1 MKIHIFY
8 ETAKLFFLVT
18 ALAVIV
24 SCASSPSQP
33 LSQLPHQE
41 MLWPQAPEPA
51 RIAFVKSFSQ
61 PEDLGFSR
69 SFLGRIADFIT
80 GESELKLVRP
90 MAIIADS
97 LNNVYVADPGVKGV
111 HRFSFS
117 KGEHEV
123 IRLEDDQ
130 PLLSPVAFALGLDD
144 TVYVSDSALN
154 QVFMIGPDSRTA
166 QVLKLDDELKQP
178 TGITFDSQTG
188 QLIIVDTADHKIK
201 VFNKNGVLQKKF
213 GQRGDGEAEFNYPT
227 MVWRNDQGHLFIS
240 DTLNFRVQEFDQ
252 QYNFIRQFGKHGD
265 ATGDF
270 AMPKGIATSKYGHVY
285 VVDSLFH
292 AFQVFDET
300 GKLLLYVGGQGQQDG
315 EFWLPTGI
323 FIGANDTIYIADSHN
338 RRVQVF
344 RYIGGGL

>member
-1 MKIHIFY
+1 MFY
-8 ETAKLFFLVT
+8 QTTKLLFFVA
-18 ALAVIV
+18 ALTVIV
-24 SCASSPSQP
+24 SCASAPSQP
-33 LSQLPHQE
+33 LSQLPLQE
-41 MLWPQAPEPA
+41 LRWPQAPESA
-51 RIAFVKSFSQ
+51 RIAFVTSFSK
-61 PEDLGFSR
+61 PEDIGFNR
-69 SFLGRIADFIT
+69 GFLGRFADFIA

-97 LNNVYVADPGVKGV
+97 RNNVYVADPGIKGV

-117 KGEHEV
+117 NGEHEV
-123 IRLEDDQ
+123 IRLQDDQ
-130 PLLSPVAFALGLDD
+130 PLLSPVDFALGPDD

-154 QVFMIGPDSRTA
+154 QIFIIGPDSNTA

-188 QLIIVDTADHKIK
+188 QLIIVDTAVHQIK
-201 VFNKNGVLQKKF
+201 VFNKKGVLQTKF
-213 GQRGDGEAEFNYPT
+213 GQRGDAEGEFNYPT
-227 MVWRNDQGHLFIS
+227 MIWRNEQGHLFVT
-240 DTLNFRVQEFDQ
+240 DTLNFRIQEFDQ
-252 QYNFIRQFGKHGD
+252 QYNFIGQFGKHGD
-265 ATGDF
+265 ATGDL
-270 AMPKGIATSKYGHVY
+270 AMPKGVATNKYGHVY

-292 AFQVFDET
+292 AFQVFDQS
-300 GKLLLYVGGQGQQDG
+300 GKLLLYVGGQGQQHG

>member
-1 MKIHIFY
+1 MKVHIFY
-8 ETAKLFFLVT
+8 KITKLLFLIA
-18 ALAVIV
+18 ALTVIV
-24 SCASSPSQP
+24 TCASAPSKP
-33 LSQLPHQE
+33 LSKLPHQNL
-41 MLWPQAPEPA
+41 LWPQAPEPA

-69 SFLGRIADFIT
+69 SFLGRLADFIA

-97 LNNVYVADPGVKGV
+97 HNNVYVADPGVKGV

-117 KGEHEV
+117 NGEHEV
-123 IRLEDDQ
+123 IRLEDDR
-130 PLLSPVAFALGLDD
+130 PLLSPVGFALGLDD

-154 QVFMIGPDSRTA
+154 RIFIIGPDSNTA

-178 TGITFDSQTG
+178 TGIAFDKQTG
-188 QLIIVDTADHKIK
+188 QLIVVDTAAHQVM
-201 VFNKNGVLQKKF
+201 VFNKNGTLQTKF
-213 GQRGDGEAEFNYPT
+213 GQRGDGEAEFNFPT
-227 MVWRNDQGHLFIS
+227 MIWRNAQGHLFVS

-252 QYNFIRQFGKHGD
+252 QYNFVRQFGKHGD
-265 ATGDF
+265 ATGDL
-270 AMPKGIATSKYGHVY
+270 AMPKGIATDKYGHVY
-285 VVDSLFH
+285 VVDGLFH
-292 AFQVFDET
+292 AFQVFDKT